1 MEIIQTKIEKN
12 VASVEVIVTRKEIDA
27 ERDHAVD
34 ELSSQVTVKGF
45 RQGKAPKTIAEQ
57 HLNQEKVTDHVLNH
71 LLSEA
76 VSKTLS
82 EYKYNLLGRPIL
94 ESVDT
99 KGKTEWKFSL
109 NFPLYPEVALG
120 DYRKMIQSAK
130 KTTKTKKETLE
141 TKDSDSTRRASLD
154 STYQALL
161 KGIEVDIP
169 SSVIEEEVAYSLERL
184 TSQAKSLN
192 LTMDKYLQAINR
204 TMEQVKEEYRKSAL
218 ESLKLDFILLE
229 IAKKENIEATQKEIE
244 DLAKSA
250 GIPENQHSRL
260 NSLIQR
266 RKTIDFLSAL

>member
-1 MEIIQTKIEKN
+1 MEIKELKKEKN

-45 RQGKAPKTIAEQ
+45 RQGKAPKAIAEQ

-82 EYKYNLLGRPIL
+82 EYKYSLLGRPVL

-99 KGKTEWKFSL
+99 KGETEWKFSL
-109 NFPLYPEVALG
+109 SFPLYPEVILG
-120 DYRKMIQSAK
+120 DYQKMIKSAK
-130 KTTKTKKETLE
+130 KSTKAKKETI
-141 TKDSDSTRRASLD
+141 TDKDPDSARRANLD
-154 STYQALL
+154 STYQTLL

-169 SSVIEEEVAYSLERL
+169 SSVVEEEVSYSLERL

-204 TMEQVKEEYRKSAL
+204 TMDQVKEEYRKSAL

-229 IAKKENIEATQKEIE
+229 IAKKEGIEATQKEIE

-250 GIPENQHSRL
+250 GIPENQHRRL

-266 RKTIDFLSAL
+266 RKTVDFLSTL